1 MKVTVNF
8 NSSNPNDIEQFRGE
22 LVKLLHK
29 IDIELGI
36 AAEADEDTCCDCDG
50 CDGCCCEEPTDE
62 IAFDEEFID
71 DAREGR
77 VTRFLNSQLAN
88 MNLVN
93 KVVFDDA
100 FVLGCI
106 GYGFFKT
113 HSDVNNFVIEFK
125 KLSEREAE
133 RVAKDTIVSKL
144 IDAGI
149 TKAFAEHVVDTYSLE
164 IDANKIP
171 SKYNEYDF
179 IRLLEYLGIKEDFV
193 EKQKKEDEDKIIKY
207 LFDEIGKLSKV
218 SKGASNAASYYFA
231 EFKPNSFE
239 EVDEQIAN
247 IKKQFKITPIDSVC
261 TTANESNGTTETE
274 GNSYVKVDEVRGQNK
289 RPPIRKS
296 TDKKSN
302 KTK

>member
-8 NSSNPNDIEQFRGE
+8 NSSNPDDIEQLRGE
-22 LVKLLHK
+22 LVKLIHK
-29 IDIELGI
+29 IDIELGVV
-36 AAEADEDTCCDCDG
+36 AEADEEDTCCDCGG
-50 CDGCCCEEPTDE
+50 CDKCCCEEATDE
-62 IAFDEEFID
+62 IAFYEEFID

-77 VTRFLNSQLAN
+77 VTRFLNSQLSN

-100 FVLGCI
+100 FVLSCI

-113 HSDVNNFVIEFK
+113 HSDVDNFVIAFK

-144 IDAGI
+144 VDAGI

-179 IRLLEYLGIKEDFV
+179 IRLLEYLGIKEDFI
-193 EKQKKEDEDKIIKY
+193 EKQKQEDKDKLMKY
-207 LFDEIGKLSKV
+207 LFGEIKKLSEI
-218 SKGASNAASYYFA
+218 SKGAADAAYAYFKEFEVNSY
-231 EFKPNSFE
+231 E
-239 EVDEQIAN
+239 EVDEQLAN
-247 IKKQFKITPIDSVC
+247 IKKQFKI
-261 TTANESNGTTETE
+261 SNKTEKSSETE
-274 GNSYVKVDEVRGQNK
+274 SKDEESGNSYVTVDEVRGQNK

-296 TDKKSN
+296 ASDKKSN
-302 KTK
+302 KKE